1 MTTTLIINKASIEG
15 ISFIGSTLTYDGYN
29 HSIYVNGYLPNGIII
44 EYYNNNNINAGE
56 YEVTA
61 VFYDT
66 TGNYIVPEPMTAV
79 LKINKLTIDVSLEN
93 QTFSYDGEYH
103 SLSLNGYIPYGISVT
118 NTTNSFNKAGEYTVT
133 YTFIDTTGNYNIVES
148 LEATLTIV

>member
-1 MTTTLIINKASIEG
+1 MSSLLIINKANIEG

-29 HSIYVNGYLPNGIII
+29 HSIYVNGYLPQGIEV
-44 EYYNNNNINAGE
+44 EYSNNNQINAGE
-56 YEVTA
+56 YEITA

-93 QTFSYDGEYH
+93 QTVSYDGEYH
-103 SLSLNGYIPYGISVT
+103 SLSLNVNIPYGIIVDCS
-118 NTTNSFNKAGEYTVT
+118 NNSFNKAGEYTVK
-133 YTFIDTTGNYNIVES
+133 YKFADTTVNYNIIES
-148 LEATLTIV
+148 L